1 MGLSFFTTRI
11 VLEKLGANDF
21 GVNNVVAG
29 FVSMFTLV
37 NSILQTST
45 SRFLSLNLG
54 KNNDELIKRTFSTAF
69 YMHLIIAVIVVLLLE
84 SFGIWFLNTKLNIP
98 TERMFAAIVVFQL

>member
-1 MGLSFFTTRI
+1 MGEFKDNVFIENLRAHTITRVHNMEKNNKRIFKNTAYLYVRQLVIMGLSFFTTRI
-11 VLEKLGANDF
+11 VLEKLGAGDF

-54 KNNDELIKRTFSTAF
+54 KIMPN
-69 YMHLIIAVIVVLLLE
+69 
-84 SFGIWFLNTKLNIP
+84 
-98 TERMFAAIVVFQL
+98 

>member
-1 MGLSFFTTRI
+1 MEENNKRIFKNTAYLYVRQLVIMGLSFFTTRI
-11 VLEKLGANDF
+11 VLEKLGADDF

-37 NSILQTST
+37 NSILQAST

-54 KNNDELIKRTFSTAF
+54 KKDDVLIKGHFPQPFICT
-69 YMHLIIAVIVVLLLE
+69 
-84 SFGIWFLNTKLNIP
+84 
-98 TERMFAAIVVFQL
+98 